1 MNITNDKEVM
11 IFRSEYEGKVF
22 YTIGLSKKNQ
32 DGSYTNGYMPCQFKN
47 GINLANQTKIK
58 IGKAWLSFYLKG
70 KKTVPYVFISEFT
83 MPAEIKENEG
93 IDIYK
98 EFGTTIKAEEVD
110 NIPFSEDSLPF

>member
-47 GINLANQTKIK
+47 GVDLANQTKIK
-58 IGKAWLSFYLKG
+58 IGKAWLSFYLKD
-70 KKTVPYVFISEFT
+70 KRTVPYVFISEFT
-83 MPAEIKENEG
+83 QGTGQQEAPKSNDEG
-93 IDIYK
+93 IDVYAT
-98 EFGTTIKAEEVD
+98 FGSTIKAD
-110 NIPFSEDSLPF
+110 DPNLDLPF